1 MEIDAPQVFWNKS
14 LKELD
19 LKARHR
25 MDILLIKRRFPP
37 QTITIP
43 SASEVIRKGDRIIIA
58 GPETNMPDIIS
69 GKRG

>member
-1 MEIDAPQVFWNKS
+1 MEIDAPQTFWNKS

-25 MDILLIKRRFPP
+25 MDVLLIKRRFPP

-43 SASEVIRKGDRIIIA
+43 SANEVIRKGDRLIIA
-58 GPETNMPDIIS
+58 GPEENVAKILS
-69 GKRG
+69 GKKE